1 MEDHYR
7 NKANDTGQDTGA
19 KWVRKLIQVIWDT
32 FLKLWIQQNE
42 LIHGQKAQQ
51 KSIREQHYVEARV
64 NRCYEYQ
71 SRLTHKD
78 REKIFYK
85 TKEEL
90 LREGTRYVRA
100 WIKLCE
106 RIIRVHKKEAKER
119 PRESR
124 ILELFIQW
132 KPRQNPT
139 RTKTKKQTPHQ
150 KQDLHPD

>member
-106 RIIRVHKKEAKER
+106 RIIRVYKR
-119 PRESR
+119 
-124 ILELFIQW
+124 
-132 KPRQNPT
+132 
-139 RTKTKKQTPHQ
+139 KQKSDQ
-150 KQDLHPD
+150 EKAGS